1 LIVEDSSQWLLLIF
15 LLFSSSFFSASET
28 ALMSLSKARIRSMV
42 SEGVPKALKIEKLLN
57 HKKTLLGSILIGN
70 NIVNIGASALATS
83 LAIDYFGSTG
93 VGIATGVMTFLVL
106 IFGEITPKS
115 LASENAEQVSILVID
130 ILAFIVFVLGPLTYI
145 LIKITDVVI
154 FLFGGK
160 VDFKKRSIT
169 EEEIKTMINMGQE
182 DGVLHLDEQEM
193 LHNVFEFQDSQVTD
207 VMTPRM
213 QMVGIDKNANLDEV
227 VALFRAERYSRIP
240 VYDDS
245 FDNIVGILS
254 MKDLFTADVTKS
266 NFEMMNYTKEPFFV
280 IEYQLTSKLFKDMRE
295 QNAQMAVVVDE
306 HGGTLGIITLEDLI
320 EEIVGEIYD
329 ETDDILKEIQT
340 ISDHEYIVLG
350 QVKIEDFNEALDL
363 DIASESYDSV
373 AGFVLGLFGRLP
385 TLHEEVSFENLRF
398 RIENMEKNRIDKL
411 RVYVYKD

>member
-1 LIVEDSSQWLLLIF
+1 LIIEDLNQWLLLIVL
-15 LLFSSSFFSASET
+15 LLFSSFFSASET
-28 ALMSLSKARIRSMV
+28 ALMSLSKARIRSLV
-42 SEGVPKALKIEKLLN
+42 TEGVPKSAKIEKLLEQ
-57 HKKTLLGSILIGN
+57 KKTLLGSILIGN

-83 LAIDYFGSTG
+83 LAINYFGNTG

-115 LASENAEQVSILVID
+115 LASEYAEQVSFFVID
-130 ILAFIVFVLGPLTYI
+130 VLTFIVFILKPLTFI
-145 LIKITDVVI
+145 LIKITNVVI
-154 FLFGGK
+154 YLFGGR
-160 VDFKKRSIT
+160 VDFKKNSIT

-182 DGVLHLDEQEM
+182 DGVLHSDEQEM
-193 LHNVFEFQDSQVTD
+193 LHNVFEFQDSLVTD

-213 QMVGIDKNANLDEV
+213 QMVGVDKSANFDEV
-227 VALFRAERYSRIP
+227 VALFREERYSRIP
-240 VYDDS
+240 VFDES
-245 FDNIVGILS
+245 LDNIVGILS
-254 MKDLFTADVTKS
+254 MKDLFTADVTKA
-266 NFEMMNYTKEPFFV
+266 NFEVMEYIKEPFFV

-295 QNAQMAVVVDE
+295 QKAQMAVVVDE

-329 ETDDILKEIQT
+329 ETDDILKEIQALN
-340 ISDHEYIVLG
+340 DHEYIVLG

-385 TLHEEVSFENLRF
+385 EVQEEVSFENLRF
-398 RIENMEKNRIDKL
+398 KVENMEKNRIDKL
-411 RVYVYKD
+411 RVYIYKD